1 MYICINT
8 GKMKLTKKIS
18 IKELDTI
25 LIAYS
30 ALVFKDFET
39 IRKVF
44 DKKGNFLGMG
54 YDNFIS
60 FLSADFE
67 KQDKEALFNSNEMLL
82 DNRFID
88 MASHPGM
95 ICYMFNSSKP
105 KILFIPSSNSGK
117 ISEVKFS
124 RYCIAQWKLENLV
137 RMFEQEDNDYLDL
150 IFNN

>member
-1 MYICINT
+1 MYVCINT

-60 FLSADFE
+60 FLSEF
-67 KQDKEALFNSNEMLL
+67 
-82 DNRFID
+82 FI
-88 MASHPGM
+88 
-95 ICYMFNSSKP
+95 IFL
-105 KILFIPSSNSGK
+105 II
-117 ISEVKFS
+117 IS
-124 RYCIAQWKLENLV
+124 
-137 RMFEQEDNDYLDL
+137 
-150 IFNN
+150 